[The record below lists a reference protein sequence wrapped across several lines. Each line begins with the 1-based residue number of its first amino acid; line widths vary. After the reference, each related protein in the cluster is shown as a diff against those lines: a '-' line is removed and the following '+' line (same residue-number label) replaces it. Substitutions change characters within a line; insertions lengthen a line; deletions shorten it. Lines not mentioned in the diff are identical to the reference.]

1 VRHDAATIAR
11 MLAERVPSLVREL
24 LPNGRK
30 QGAEWRCG
38 SLAGERG
45 QLLAVHIGGARS
57 GVWADFSSDERGD
70 ALDLVAAVLYS
81 GDRREAL
88 AWARQWL
95 GLSDGET
102 VPVVRRPAP
111 VDRAN
116 GDDKDT
122 QARRAAARKIWFAG
136 ERVQLGS
143 PVVAYLA
150 GRGIDLADLGRVPGS
165 LRFHAGLWNGESQR
179 HWPAMLA
186 GICGPDGTM
195 VAVHRTWLAPTP
207 SGGWSKA
214 PLRDAKMTLGSYA
227 GGCIRLWRG
236 ASGKPLAS
244 ARDGE
249 TAVLAEGIETALS
262 IAIACPEHRVLC
274 AVSLANMARVV
285 LSAAIRTVIVAADND
300 DGNASARRALDAACQ
315 WFLSQGR
322 EVRLAIPGRKDA
334 DWNDILQEMD
344 A

>member
-1 VRHDAATIAR
+1 
-11 MLAERVPSLVREL
+11 MLAERAPSLVREL

-30 QGAEWRCG
+30 HGAEWRCG

-45 QLLAVHIGGARS
+45 QSLAVHLGGARS
-57 GVWADFSSDERGD
+57 GVWADFSSAERGD
-70 ALDLVAAVLYS
+70 ALDLVAAVLYG
-81 GDRREAL
+81 GDRRKAL
-88 AWARQWL
+88 VWARQWL
-95 GLSDGET
+95 GLGNGDVG
-102 VPVVRRPAP
+102 PVVRRSAP
-111 VDRAN
+111 MGRTSEVDTDA
-116 GDDKDT
+116 
-122 QARRAAARKIWFAG
+122 QARRAAARKVWFAG
-136 ERVQLGS
+136 EPLRMGS
-143 PVVAYLA
+143 PAAAYLA
-150 GRGIDLADLGRVPGS
+150 GRGIDLLELGRVPGS
-165 LRFHAGLWNGESQR
+165 LRFHTGLWNGESQR

-186 GICGPDGTM
+186 GICAPDGAM
-195 VAVHRTWLAPTP
+195 VAMHRTWLAPTP

-236 ASGKPLAS
+236 ASGKPLAF
-244 ARDGE
+244 APEGE

-262 IAIACPEHRVLC
+262 IAISCPEHRVLC

-285 LSAAIRTVIVAADND
+285 LPAAIRTVIVAADND
-300 DGNASARRALDAACQ
+300 EGNASARRALDVACQ

-322 EVRLAIPGRKDA
+322 DVRLAMPDRKDA